1 MNNLSQGNNFLD
13 RMGMP
18 SNLAWGYFGVMI
30 FMMGDGLELA
40 WISPYLVEQGLTV
53 QQAALLTTAY
63 GVTIAIAAWLSGVTV
78 EAIGPRKAMTIGLIA
93 YIIGHVLFVGLA
105 IPDLNYELM
114 IPTYALRGF
123 GYPLFAYSFLV
134 WIAYKTPQ
142 HQLGTAV
149 GWFWFVFTG
158 GLSVLG
164 AFYSSWSIN
173 QFGYITTLW
182 SALIWVLIGA
192 FFALIVNRET
202 FTLEEKKQTDK
213 KFSRLRELINGIT
226 IVVREP
232 KVGIGGIVRIINQ
245 SSQYAFP
252 LFLPIYLADH
262 GIATTVWLN
271 IWGVI
276 FISNIAFNLIFG
288 YVGDKFGWRNTVTWF
303 GAVGCG
309 VFPLML
315 FYTPQIFGGNV
326 VLVSLVGMLWGAC
339 IAGFVPLSA
348 LMPSL
353 VGDGDKGA
361 AMSILNLGDG
371 LCVFV
376 GPAIVALTFDSVGS
390 VGVIWILSVLYFI
403 SAVLTRFLKLPG
415 ETGGKGKA
423 DDEAAPALE
432 PQIK

>member
-1 MNNLSQGNNFLD
+1 NLAQGGNLLD

-53 QQAALLTTAY
+53 QQAAFLTTAY
-63 GVTIAIAAWLSGVTV
+63 GTTIAIAAWLSGVLV
-78 EAIGPRKAMTIGLIA
+78 EAIGPRKTMTIGLIG
-93 YIIGHVLFVGLA
+93 YIIGHILFVGLA
-105 IPDLNYELM
+105 IPNLNYELM

-164 AFYSSWSIN
+164 AFYSSWSIS
-173 QFGYITTLW
+173 QFGYIPTLW
-182 SALIWVLIGA
+182 SALIWVLVGA
-192 FFALIVNRET
+192 LFALIINRET
-202 FTLEEKKQTDK
+202 FSLEEKDQTDEK
-213 KFSRLRELINGIT
+213 YSKFKELINGIT

-232 KVGIGGIVRIINQ
+232 KVGIAGIVRVINQ

-271 IWGVI
+271 IWGTI
-276 FISNIAFNLIFG
+276 FISNIVFNLIFG
-288 YVGDKFGWRNTVTWF
+288 YIGDKFGWRNTVTWF

-309 VFPLML
+309 VFTLML
-315 FYTPQIFGGNV
+315 FYTPQIFGGNI
-326 VLVSLVGMLWGAC
+326 VLVSIVGMLWVAC

-348 LMPSL
+348 LTPSL

-361 AMSILNLGDG
+361 AMSILNLGAG

-376 GPAIVALTFDSVGS
+376 GPAIVALTFDFVGNT
-390 VGVIWILSVLYFI
+390 GVIWILAALYFI
-403 SAVLTRFLKLPG
+403 SAILTRFLKLP
-415 ETGGKGKA
+415 EEIGKA
-423 DDEAAPALE
+423 DAPQDEVASTLE
-432 PQIK
+432 PQVK